1 MELFVKIFK
10 ALGEPTRLRILR
22 LLAVRPM
29 YVCELESVL
38 GISQPRISQHLK
50 VLKEAT
56 ILREAK
62 EAQKTFYM
70 LNGDITERTLND
82 FLEFLRVDIGQLP
95 EFKEESARLE
105 KLENDSC
112 IINCKTGQKSDSQP
126 A

>member
-10 ALGEPTRLRILR
+10 ALGEPTRLKILR

-50 VLKEAT
+50 VLKEAA
-56 ILREAK
+56 ILRETK

-70 LNGDITERTLND
+70 LNGDIIDTALGG
-82 FLEFLRVDIGQLP
+82 FLEFLRADLRDLP
-95 EFKEESARLE
+95 DFKAESLRME
-105 KLENDSC
+105 KLDNDHC
-112 IINCKTGQKSDSQP
+112 VVRCKGGSI
-126 A
+126 

>member
-10 ALGEPTRLRILR
+10 ALGEPTRLKILR

-38 GISQPRISQHLK
+38 GISQPRISQHLR

-56 ILREAK
+56 ILRETK

-70 LNGDITERTLND
+70 LNGNVVERVLND

-112 IINCKTGQKSDSQP
+112 IISCKTGQNSNSQP